1 MKIELTQVFGFEA
14 AIRAMRNP
22 WDSWDKSD
30 SSFAHYMD
38 GVPGKNDNPE
48 NFILGPADAELSRKL
63 TAAGPEHAKHL
74 RMIMVWVDLTLPRYI
89 WAEMDTYQHTVK
101 VSCSTMHKLKSR
113 PIELEDFEG
122 VVNLDFID
130 VLNCLIEDE
139 FPLETVKR
147 HLPEG
152 YLQKRT
158 FMTSYAQLLNIR
170 RQRRTH
176 GLKPW
181 HKIADWVDDLPYFKE
196 LTGVE

>member
-22 WDSWDKSD
+22 WDSWGKSD
-30 SSFAHYMD
+30 SLVSRA
-38 GVPGKNDNPE
+38 VPPKKEKNYNPE
-48 NFILGPADAELSRKL
+48 RFLLGAADAKLSRDL

-113 PIELEDFEG
+113 PIQAEDFEG
-122 VVNLDFID
+122 AMNPDFID

-139 FPLETVKR
+139 FPLETVKNQ
-147 HLPEG
+147 LPEG

-181 HKIADWVDDLPYFKE
+181 HKIADWIDDLPYFPE